1 MGLFDKLFKGAN
13 LQDPVRG
20 TAQVVSC
27 SGYRGDGVYQNGH
40 MELVIQAEGIP
51 AKAVQFQGLMHRN
64 RWPHPGMVLPV
75 SVDRADP
82 SRFRIE
88 WDEVQ
93 SGHERGQQAAEA
105 IAAAMRGEGGGGP
118 VMPVAGFPAGVTP
131 QIVNLSGRD
140 LSQLSE
146 EQKAKLRMLGIDP
159 DALAATQAPGVQPPA
174 APPPPTSVAPSPQA
188 GGVDDRVALLER
200 LAKLR
205 EQGVLTDAEFEA
217 QKRQILGT

>member
-40 MELVIQAEGIP
+40 MELVIQAEGIS
-51 AKAVQFQGLMHRN
+51 ARAVQFQGLMHRD

-75 SVDRADP
+75 SIDRADP

-93 SGHERGQQAAEA
+93 SGQARGQQAAEA
-105 IAAAMRGEGGGGP
+105 IAAAQG
-118 VMPVAGFPAGVTP
+118 
-131 QIVNLSGRD
+131 
-140 LSQLSE
+140 
-146 EQKAKLRMLGIDP
+146 
-159 DALAATQAPGVQPPA
+159 PGVQPPA
-174 APPPPTSVAPSPQA
+174 APPPPTSVAPAPQP

-205 EQGVLTDAEFEA
+205 EQGALTDEEFEA
-217 QKRQILGT
+217 QKQQILGT

>member
-40 MELVIQAEGIP
+40 MELVIQAEGIS
-51 AKAVQFQGLMHRN
+51 ARAVQFQGLMHRD

-75 SVDRADP
+75 SIDRADP

-93 SGHERGQQAAEA
+93 SGQARGQQAAEA
-105 IAAAMRGEGGGGP
+105 IAAAMRGEGGD
-118 VMPVAGFPAGVTP
+118 MPMAGFPAGATP

-159 DALAATQAPGVQPPA
+159 AALAAAQGPGVQPPA
-174 APPPPTSVAPSPQA
+174 APPPPTSVAPAPQP

-205 EQGVLTDAEFEA
+205 EQGALTDEEFEA
-217 QKRQILGT
+217 QKQQILGT